1 MDVEKIHISKLD
13 AHVAKEIMGW
23 EFLPLPETNRYGLCR
38 NCGRAL
44 HDDHLDRQEERGIC
58 AEEECFFSEDIAA
71 AMQVEDRIE
80 ELGLEETYIN
90 RLIRLLG
97 ISAPY
102 LDQLFI
108 LVHASP
114 EDRCR
119 AAVLAAEAE

>member
-1 MDVEKIHISKLD
+1 MTELEGRELD
-13 AHVAKEIMGW
+13 AAVAEKVFGKPSSYYDCPHFDKNRRMLS
-23 EFLPLPETNRYGLCR
+23 FCSCPDLPRYSR
-38 NCGRAL
+38 
-44 HDDHLDRQEERGIC
+44 
-58 AEEECFFSEDIAA
+58 DIAA

-119 AAVLAAEAE
+119 AALLTAEAE